1 MVNLFIALALVIIP
15 ALAHSE
21 EAALTPLEQTM
32 ALRLNWG
39 DEASEV
45 AYVGSRCSALYSAVG
60 TYFISNGTT
69 AKDKLDGED
78 LRTRSNVL
86 GFASVIF
93 GKLSKLEQ
101 EDTQNR
107 IKVIFTLYLKK
118 MAASKMLLNNALE
131 TPIAEDLM
139 FCNQHEH
146 NYVKI
151 MKMYQIELEK
161 SKRKK

>member
-69 AKDKLDGED
+69 QRDKIDGED
-78 LRTRSNVL
+78 LRTRSNIM

-93 GKLSKLEQ
+93 GKLAKLEQ

-151 MKMYQIELEK
+151 MQMYQIELEK

>member
-101 EDTQNR
+101 EDTQKR

-151 MKMYQIELEK
+151 MQMYQIELEK

>member
-39 DEASEV
+39 DEAAEV

-101 EDTQNR
+101 EDTQKR

-151 MKMYQIELEK
+151 MQMYQIELEK
-161 SKRKK
+161 LKRKK

>member
-101 EDTQNR
+101 EDTALCRSVWNL
-107 IKVIFTLYLKK
+107 TLQ
-118 MAASKMLLNNALE
+118 ASV
-131 TPIAEDLM
+131 D
-139 FCNQHEH
+139 
-146 NYVKI
+146 
-151 MKMYQIELEK
+151 
-161 SKRKK
+161 

>member
-69 AKDKLDGED
+69 QRDKIDGED
-78 LRTRSNVL
+78 LRTRSNVM

-93 GKLSKLEQ
+93 GKLAKLEQ

-151 MKMYQIELEK
+151 MQMYQIELEK

>member
-21 EAALTPLEQTM
+21 EAALAPLEQTM

-39 DEASEV
+39 DEAAEV

-101 EDTQNR
+101 EDTQKR

-151 MKMYQIELEK
+151 MQMYQIELEK

>member
-1 MVNLFIALALVIIP
+1 
-15 ALAHSE
+15 
-21 EAALTPLEQTM
+21 M
-32 ALRLNWG
+32 ALRLNWE

-101 EDTQNR
+101 EDTQKR

-151 MKMYQIELEK
+151 MQMYQIELEK